1 MGNSGLVDY
10 IKISPNKSS
19 PRKHKIDTITIHH
32 MAGNLSV
39 ETCGNVF
46 ASASRQASSNYGI
59 GSDGRI
65 GMYVEEKDRSWCSSS
80 ASNDHRAI
88 TIEVANNSG
97 GPDWTVSDK
106 AIASLINLCEDICRR
121 NDIPKLLW
129 KNDKSLVGQV
139 DKQNITIH
147 NWFAATTCP
156 GPYLTQ
162 KIPFVVDEVN
172 KRLNPS
178 KPKPVSTGIK
188 EGDLVAIKKGA
199 TYFSGKS
206 IPAWVMNDQWYVSSL
221 PKGSDRA
228 VLGQNKSK
236 TNNIQSP
243 INIKNLTVVS
253 ATPTPA
259 PTPISTPSVV
269 KEKDWVTINQG
280 ATYYNGKTIPSWVM
294 ADTWQVTSLPKGSDR
309 AVLGPN
315 KNGKNNIQSPIN
327 TKFLTVV
334 DAPPAPTPVPF
345 TPYLVKVTV
354 DALNYRSGPG
364 TNYKIN
370 GTIRDKG
377 TYTIV
382 EESNGWGKLKSGAG
396 WINLSYTRKV

>member
-1 MGNSGLVDY
+1 
-10 IKISPNKSS
+10 
-19 PRKHKIDTITIHH
+19 

-121 NDIPKLLW
+121 NGIPKLLW

-162 KIPFVVDEVN
+162 KIAFVVDEVN
-172 KRLNPS
+172 KRLNPP
-178 KPKPVSTGIK
+178 KPEPVSTGIK
-188 EGDLVAIKKGA
+188 KGDLVAIKKGA

-206 IPAWVMNDQWYVSSL
+206 IPVWVMNDQWYVSSL
-221 PKGSDRA
+221 PKGSQRA
-228 VLGQNKSK
+228 VLGKNKS
-236 TNNIQSP
+236 
-243 INIKNLTVVS
+243 
-253 ATPTPA
+253 
-259 PTPISTPSVV
+259 
-269 KEKDWVTINQG
+269 
-280 ATYYNGKTIPSWVM
+280 
-294 ADTWQVTSLPKGSDR
+294 
-309 AVLGPN
+309 
-315 KNGKNNIQSPIN
+315 GKNNIQSPIHVN
-327 TKFLTVV
+327 NLVLVSSAT
-334 DAPPAPTPVPF
+334 PTSTTPQF
-345 TPYLVKVTV
+345 KPYLVKVTV
-354 DALNYRSGPG
+354 NALNFRSGPG

-396 WINLSYTRKV
+396 WISLAYTKRV